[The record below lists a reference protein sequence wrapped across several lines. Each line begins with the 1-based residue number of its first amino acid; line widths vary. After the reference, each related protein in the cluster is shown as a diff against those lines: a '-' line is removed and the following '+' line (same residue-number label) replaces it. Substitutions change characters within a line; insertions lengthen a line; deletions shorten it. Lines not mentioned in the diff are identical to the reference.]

1 MKSVRRDNM
10 ERKVHLIPYRL
21 IAEVEEV
28 TEVPKGIEMIQ
39 APKVWEQTKGKG
51 MTIAILDTGCDL
63 THPDLKERIIGGRN
77 FTNDDNGNQDVYR
90 DYNGHGTHVA
100 GTIAATQNQ
109 NGVVGVAPEANL
121 LIVKVLDKNGSGQYE
136 WIINGIHY
144 AIEQKVDI
152 ISMSLG
158 GPEDVP
164 GLHEAI
170 QKAVENHILV
180 VCAAGNEGDGQDA
193 TNEFDFPGSYNE
205 VISVGAINLDRRISD
220 FSNSNNEVDLVAPGE
235 TILSTYLNGKYA
247 KLSGTSM
254 ATPHVSGAL
263 ALIKAMATES
273 FERELTVT
281 ELYAQLIK
289 RTVPLGDSP
298 KLEGNGLLYL
308 TTVDYLKDVFSDQV
322 KAQVAEVLI
331 NN

>member
-1 MKSVRRDNM
+1 M
-10 ERKVHLIPYRL
+10 ERKVRLIPYRL

-51 MTIAILDTGCDL
+51 MTVAILDTGCDV
-63 THPDLKERIIGGRN
+63 THPDLKERIIGCRN
-77 FTNDDNGNQDVYR
+77 FTNDDNGNKEVYR

-100 GTIAATQNQ
+100 GTIAATENQ
-109 NGVVGVAPEANL
+109 QGVVGVAPEANL

-136 WIINGIHY
+136 WIINGIYY
-144 AIEQKVDI
+144 AIEQKVDV

-164 GLHEAI
+164 ALHEAI

-193 TNEFDFPGSYNE
+193 TNEFDYPGSYNE

-235 TILSTYLNGKYA
+235 TILSTYLDGKYA

-263 ALIKAMATES
+263 ALIKAIATES
-273 FERELTVT
+273 FERDLTVT

-298 KLEGNGLLYL
+298 KLEGNGLLFL
-308 TTVDYLKDVFSDQV
+308 TTADYLKQVFSNQV
-322 KAQVAEVLI
+322 KAAVAEVLVK
-331 NN
+331 N

>member
-1 MKSVRRDNM
+1 M
-10 ERKVHLIPYRL
+10 ERKVRLIPYRL

-51 MTIAILDTGCDL
+51 MTVAILDTGCDV

-77 FTNDDNGNQDVYR
+77 FTNDDNGNEEVYR

-109 NGVVGVAPEANL
+109 QGVVGVAPEANL
-121 LIVKVLDKNGSGQYE
+121 LIVKVLDQNGSGQYE
-136 WIINGIHY
+136 WIINGIYY

-164 GLHEAI
+164 ALHEAI
-170 QKAVENHILV
+170 QKAVENQILV

-193 TNEFDFPGSYNE
+193 TNEFDYPGSYNE

-235 TILSTYLNGKYA
+235 TILSTYLDGKYA

-263 ALIKAMATES
+263 ALIKAIATES
-273 FERELTVT
+273 FERDLTVT

-308 TTVDYLKDVFSDQV
+308 TTADYLKKVFSNQV
-322 KAQVAEVLI
+322 KAAVAEVLVK
-331 NN
+331 N